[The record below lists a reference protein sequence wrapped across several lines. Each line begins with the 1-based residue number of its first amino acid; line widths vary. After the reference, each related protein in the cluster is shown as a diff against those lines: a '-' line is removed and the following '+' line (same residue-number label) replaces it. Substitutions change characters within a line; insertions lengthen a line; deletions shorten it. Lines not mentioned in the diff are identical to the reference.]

1 MTTFATTWFLAWAM
15 SRAVTCAPMPEVVL
29 HPVYQQVNP
38 ISATQVQ
45 LYTVHDATISG
56 SVYRVVETQLAN
68 DRGHVSEITHTDY
81 FIDGV
86 YQHGGVPAFQGG
98 ARTRPA
104 WCDLPSV
111 EPYTL

>member
-1 MTTFATTWFLAWAM
+1 MTAFTSTWFLAWAM
-15 SRAVTCAPMPEVVL
+15 SRAMTCAPTPEVVL

-45 LYTVHDATISG
+45 LYTVHDATIDG

-68 DRGHVSEITHTDY
+68 SRGYVSEITHIAY
-81 FIDGV
+81 YIDGA

-98 ARTRPA
+98 VHPRPA
-104 WCDLPSV
+104 WCDLPV
-111 EPYTL
+111 VAHYFP